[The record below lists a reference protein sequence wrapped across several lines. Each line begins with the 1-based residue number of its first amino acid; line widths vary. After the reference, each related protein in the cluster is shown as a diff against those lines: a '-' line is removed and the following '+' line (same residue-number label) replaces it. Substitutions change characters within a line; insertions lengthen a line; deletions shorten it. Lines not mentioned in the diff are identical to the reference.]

1 MRIKIKEIIRT
12 FKQTG
17 SVTVTASRL
26 GISRPT
32 VYRWLRRGKK
42 LYGHGYMWRGVERH
56 STRPKQTRRKVTR
69 EVEKQVLESKV
80 IFHWG
85 AKKLKHSLRLPL
97 SSRTIHRLLKT
108 HGKVKS
114 QTNYRR
120 PLFQNGACM
129 RPANTSDLGYLQM
142 DTKHVTPELSGLPF
156 TVYEYGAIDILSRY
170 KVAVLLPDISDE
182 SAGLALG
189 FFRKW
194 FPFPIKYLQ
203 TDNGLEFQRAFELT
217 CAKYHIDHYHIHK
230 NSPNENAVIERSF
243 RTDQEEFYFWLEKAP
258 DHIGELNEWLQ
269 KFLLIYNTIRPHQ
282 GLDYK
287 TPSEIVN
294 LYLHKV

>member
-1 MRIKIKEIIRT
+1 MRIKIKEIIQT

-17 SVTVTASRL
+17 NVTDTASRL

-42 LYGHGYMWRGVERH
+42 FYGRGYMWRGIHRH
-56 STRPKQTRRKVTR
+56 STRPKHLQRKVTR
-69 EVEKQVLESKV
+69 EVERQVLEAKTS
-80 IFHWG
+80 FHWG
-85 AKKLKHSLRLPL
+85 ARKLKHSLRLPI

-114 QTNYRR
+114 QSNYRR
-120 PLFQNGACM
+120 PLFQNGVCM

-170 KVAVLLPDISDE
+170 KVAVILPDISDE

-194 FPFPIKYLQ
+194 FPFPIRYLQ
-203 TDNGLEFQRAFELT
+203 TDNGLEFQRAFELA
-217 CAKYHIDHYHIHK
+217 CAKYNIDHYYIHK

-269 KFLLIYNTIRPHQ
+269 KFLLTYNTIRPHQ
-282 GLDYK
+282 GLDFK